1 MDLNK
6 VMGFMGVLGYK
17 HILSLITI
25 AQPFWEALVVG
36 GHLGRC
42 KLEKING
49 RKRDWEVENAH
60 VLS

>member
-1 MDLNK
+1 
-6 VMGFMGVLGYK
+6 MGVLGYK